1 MSTTISG
8 ELHGTDTK
16 DTFDYARLAR
26 KYNYTVKASGG
37 GTLRFK
43 AEHYTGDQL
52 GIGADYVKG
61 KWVTIEERVKIES
74 GHTMTGSFTVPHT
87 LNMDEDEGSLRLIF
101 SRGLGTKGVD
111 YEFFME
117 PA

>member
-1 MSTTISG
+1 MSTTVSG
-8 ELHGTDTK
+8 ELHHADTK
-16 DTFDYARLAR
+16 DICDFARLAR
-26 KYNYTVKASGG
+26 PYTYRVKASSG

-43 AEHYTGDQL
+43 IEHFTGDQI
-52 GIGADYVKG
+52 GVGADYVKG
-61 KWVTIEERVKIES
+61 KWMTIENRSKIEA
-74 GHTMTGSFTVPHT
+74 GHTCTGSFTLPTT
-87 LNMDEDEGSLRLIF
+87 LNMDEGMGSLRLIF

>member
-8 ELHGTDTK
+8 ELNGLDTK
-16 DTFDYARLAR
+16 DTCDLARLAR
-26 KYNYTVKASGG
+26 KYSYRVKANGG
-37 GTLRFK
+37 GKLRFK
-43 AEHYTGDQL
+43 IKHFTGDQI
-52 GIGADYVKG
+52 GVGADYVKG
-61 KWVTIEERVKIES
+61 KWITIENRSKIES
-74 GHTMTGSFTVPHT
+74 GHTCSGSFKLPPT
-87 LNMDEDEGSLRLIF
+87 LNMPDGLGSLRLIF

>member
-1 MSTTISG
+1 MSTTIKG
-8 ELHGTDTK
+8 DLHGFNTEDK
-16 DTFDYARLAR
+16 CELGRQAR
-26 KYNYTVKASGG
+26 KYNYSVQASGG

-43 AEHYTGDQL
+43 AEHFTGDEL
-52 GIGADYVKG
+52 GVGADYVKG
-61 KWVTIEERVKIES
+61 KWVTIEERIKIES
-74 GHTMTGSFTVPHT
+74 GHTTTGSFTLPT
-87 LNMDEDEGSLRLIF
+87 TRNAPEGTGSLRLIF